1 MEIKINIDE
10 KELEIYIQAE
20 MIVTFIARGAINKS
34 SFRYDL
40 KDAIGEGVKA
50 HIYSSKEEI
59 IERVVE
65 RASKEIVRK
74 GLPRLLEEAYK

>member
-10 KELEIYIQAE
+10 KELEE
-20 MIVTFIARGAINKS
+20 MIVRFIAREAINKS

-40 KDAIGEGVKA
+40 KDAIGAGVKA

-74 GLPRLLEEAYK
+74 GLPRLLEELK